1 MCLQAGELSAD
12 CTTARGKEQ
21 RGQGM
26 PCHVFQSISRL
37 QYMYSTR
44 VPHTAEG
51 RQRRGKVG
59 GIPPSQKV
67 HALQSG
73 QHPSLDRSGDLT
85 SDVKAAFS
93 SLLLPFF
100 WPFFCCGL
108 LLLRPSFAA
117 AFSCSAFSCSGL
129 LLLRPSLAP
138 AFSRSGLLLLRPS
151 FAPVL
156 SFPGR
161 LQGFQVAGSGS
172 SSASAA
178 VLPHLPPRHHS
189 TVLTPDGRRHVEES
203 SRGRSTTGAERRM
216 GKTRGESRKQRR
228 EMDWLYTVLD

>member
-1 MCLQAGELSAD
+1 MSRKGECQKASHAIFCRVSRRSDSA
-12 CTTARGKEQ
+12 T
-21 RGQGM
+21 
-26 PCHVFQSISRL
+26 
-37 QYMYSTR
+37 
-44 VPHTAEG
+44 HT
-51 RQRRGKVG
+51 
-59 GIPPSQKV
+59 PP
-67 HALQSG
+67 

-100 WPFFCCGL
+100 WPFFCC
-108 LLLRPSFAA
+108 
-117 AFSCSAFSCSGL
+117 GL

>member
-1 MCLQAGELSAD
+1 MCLQAGELSASFAD

-37 QYMYSTR
+37 HVQYKSATHCR
-44 VPHTAEG
+44 GTTEKGKGGRHPTIPEG
-51 RQRRGKVG
+51 ACSPVRPAPISRPERRSHFRCEGS
-59 GIPPSQKV
+59 ILL
-67 HALQSG
+67 ALASF
-73 QHPSLDRSGDLT
+73 LL
-85 SDVKAAFS
+85 AF
-93 SLLLPFF
+93 
-100 WPFFCCGL
+100 

-117 AFSCSAFSCSGL
+117 AFSCSGL
-129 LLLRPSLAP
+129 LSLRPSLAP

-203 SRGRSTTGAERRM
+203 SRARSTTGAERRM

-228 EMDWLYTVLD
+228 EIDWLYTVLD